1 MCSGRVGTLT
11 RKSFCP
17 PCLRGLVG
25 AGYRVSKTL
34 AEKKAWELSK
44 EPLPYFSLS
53 AREVQVDPCLGL
65 RLGVELAVLN
75 PGFVIGWVLSFCTVH
90 WETLHP
96 LESKAPCFPPGKMV
110 SPCSSW

>member
-1 MCSGRVGTLT
+1 MFRPKPNADQSTDTEEFL
-11 RKSFCP
+11 SAL
-17 PCLRGLVG
+17 LRGLVG

-75 PGFVIGWVLSFCTVH
+75 PGFVIGWVLSSLQASGL
-90 WETLHP
+90 LHCV
-96 LESKAPCFPPGKMV
+96 LGDSPP
-110 SPCSSW
+110 S